1 MDQELI
7 KKIEEQGLKIDAIYQ
22 SVEKTRKY
30 FLIVAW
36 ITVATVVLPLIILA
50 FVLPSF
56 ISTYVDTLSGLGI

>member
-1 MDQELI
+1 MDQELS

-30 FLIVAW
+30 FLIVVW

-56 ISTYVDTLSGLGI
+56 ISTYVDTLSELGI

>member
-1 MDQELI
+1 MDQELS

-30 FLIVAW
+30 FLIVVW
-36 ITVATVVLPLIILA
+36 FTVATVVLPLIILA

-56 ISTYVDTLSGLGI
+56 ISTYVDTLSELGI